1 MRAGR
6 LDRRITLQV
15 ATRARDASGSWTESW
30 ANVATDPVVWA
41 GKRDTLGSERVQSG
55 AETATADTVFV
66 IRWRADLT
74 ASHRVVDDAGAAW
87 DIIAPPTELGRRD
100 GLELTCRRVGT

>member
-15 ATRARDASGSWTESW
+15 VTRARDASGSWTESW

-55 AETATADTVFV
+55 AETSTADAVFV
-66 IRWRADLT
+66 LRWRNDIT
-74 ASHRVVDDAGAAW
+74 TSHRVLEGALAW
-87 DIIAPPTELGRRD
+87 DVVALAELGRRD